1 MKFFSSIVNIFYF
14 LRAFFIGR
22 KTSISLIKSICLNN
36 KLLLSLI
43 IFLSLIQSVLEGITI
58 YIIYL
63 LVSIITNNEI
73 NQLPNLFIKSA
84 NFLNLDGF
92 YSYIFLCLIFLVF
105 AQLIQS
111 IAKYIFI
118 LNSEN
123 FIIKVQ
129 SFIRE
134 FIYKRL
140 FSLSYLSSQRINT
153 GRLLNLTLDVPMAV
167 RERIEILINL
177 IVAIMMALSYVVILM
192 RISSKLFLIVA
203 TFQLLIISL
212 QLIPGD
218 LIKKFSRRKNLSEEK
233 IKSQMIEE
241 IKSLKYLQSSGIIY
255 EPRKRLRKNL
265 KFNIQKSMELAY
277 LKSALLPFS
286 QFMGILIL
294 SIITVLSVYFF
305 RSDSGLISEKLVIF
319 IFTLNRLNGKSS
331 QISDNFG
338 ILFANSGVLT
348 ILDDFLEDKNKTFR
362 SDEEGENLRENYK
375 YDIKI
380 ENVYFKYPKSNLYI
394 LNDINMSIPHGKFI
408 GIIGEIGSGKTTFL
422 DLIVNLIKPT
432 HGNILINGYPLKKI
446 KGLEWQN
453 QIGIVS
459 QNNFV
464 FNGSIYENI
473 HLYSEKVNTKLLNK
487 CIDLVGLKDF
497 VNSLENKGNTLIGEG
512 ARELSGGQ
520 KQKINIAR
528 ALYREP
534 KILILDEATSSQ
546 DIENEKIISKLID
559 KLRGKIT
566 IIAVAHRLVLIK
578 GADHIYIF
586 DNATII
592 ESGNHQALMDNKGH
606 YYDLIKKS

>member
-192 RISSKLFLIVA
+192 RIS
-203 TFQLLIISL
+203 
-212 QLIPGD
+212 
-218 LIKKFSRRKNLSEEK
+218 
-233 IKSQMIEE
+233 
-241 IKSLKYLQSSGIIY
+241 
-255 EPRKRLRKNL
+255 
-265 KFNIQKSMELAY
+265 
-277 LKSALLPFS
+277 
-286 QFMGILIL
+286 
-294 SIITVLSVYFF
+294 
-305 RSDSGLISEKLVIF
+305 
-319 IFTLNRLNGKSS
+319 
-331 QISDNFG
+331 
-338 ILFANSGVLT
+338 
-348 ILDDFLEDKNKTFR
+348 
-362 SDEEGENLRENYK
+362 
-375 YDIKI
+375 
-380 ENVYFKYPKSNLYI
+380 
-394 LNDINMSIPHGKFI
+394 
-408 GIIGEIGSGKTTFL
+408 
-422 DLIVNLIKPT
+422 
-432 HGNILINGYPLKKI
+432 
-446 KGLEWQN
+446 
-453 QIGIVS
+453 
-459 QNNFV
+459 
-464 FNGSIYENI
+464 
-473 HLYSEKVNTKLLNK
+473 
-487 CIDLVGLKDF
+487 
-497 VNSLENKGNTLIGEG
+497 
-512 ARELSGGQ
+512 
-520 KQKINIAR
+520 
-528 ALYREP
+528 
-534 KILILDEATSSQ
+534 
-546 DIENEKIISKLID
+546 
-559 KLRGKIT
+559 
-566 IIAVAHRLVLIK
+566 
-578 GADHIYIF
+578 
-586 DNATII
+586 
-592 ESGNHQALMDNKGH
+592 
-606 YYDLIKKS
+606 